1 MIFLRLVLAASVAGL
16 SAFGCDEDE
25 DGGLFSSS
33 DSAQLYF
40 HNQLTQVGGGSED
53 DITVDLFVDD
63 QTTALESG
71 VAYTTR
77 GSVSANSLELDDDS
91 ESIAF
96 DARGISSGST
106 LVSGPINRTLTG
118 GNRYSVVLMGDTT
131 LDNRQLKT
139 FSHQKMD
146 VGSGQIRVRF
156 INTLSRLSGD
166 ELSIT
171 ASGSAP
177 GGQALVSGLEY
188 ADGSSYVSLSAGSNL
203 AVTVNN
209 ETQGVIIDDVSCSVS
224 SGRSY
229 DAIIAYTEFDSDDD
243 QISLY
248 CQPF

>member
-1 MIFLRLVLAASVAGL
+1 M
-16 SAFGCDEDE
+16 
-25 DGGLFSSS
+25 
-33 DSAQLYF
+33 
-40 HNQLTQVGGGSED
+40 GGGSED

-63 QTTALESG
+63 QTIALESG

-77 GSVSANSLELDDDS
+77 GNVSSNSLELDDDS

-139 FSHQKMD
+139 FSHQTMD

-171 ASGSAP
+171 ASGGAP

-188 ADGSSYVSLSAGSNL
+188 ADGSSYVSLSAGGSL
-203 AVTVNN
+203 AVTINN

>member
-25 DGGLFSSS
+25 DGGIFSSS

-53 DITVDLFVDD
+53 DVIVDLFVDD

-77 GSVSANSLELDDDS
+77 GSVGANSLELDDDS

-171 ASGSAP
+171 ASGGAP

-188 ADGSSYVSLSAGSNL
+188 ADGSSYVSLSAGGSL
-203 AVTVNN
+203 AVTINN
-209 ETQGVIIDDVSCSVS
+209 ETQGVIIDDVNCSVS

>member
-1 MIFLRLVLAASVAGL
+1 MC
-16 SAFGCDEDE
+16 CD
-25 DGGLFSSS
+25 DG
-33 DSAQLYF
+33 DQLDC
-40 HNQLTQVGGGSED
+40 NSLLTQVVGGSED
-53 DITVDLFVDD
+53 DSTVDLFVDD
-63 QTTALESG
+63 QTTAGGSG
-71 VAYTTR
+71 VDYTTR
-77 GSVSANSLELDDDS
+77 GSVSSNSLELDDDS
-91 ESIAF
+91 ESVAF
-96 DARGISSGST
+96 DARGVSSGST
-106 LVSGPINRTLTG
+106 LVNGPINRTLTG
-118 GNRYSVVLMGDTT
+118 GNRYTVVLMGDTT

-166 ELSIT
+166 ELSVT
-171 ASGSAP
+171 ASGSTP

-203 AVTVNN
+203 AVTINN

-248 CQPF
+248 CQPFSN